1 MNISGKLARGVCG
14 VSFIAAVMPFFLT
27 LASNSNSTFN
37 NLEIDSFSTFALVG
51 GTVGGFILFA
61 ASSGKA
67 ARHLMLP
74 GIAVSGTFLSIAG
87 YAIAFVCATSW
98 SFATGGFCFGIGA
111 ILLCMPW
118 FACLKL
124 DDFRSVLAYGS
135 FAVLCSA
142 LLDQVLFQLPA
153 ALNLGVL
160 FALLVVGTIPPL
172 LGTRLHGSKAVD
184 AAHVAQ
190 TRSDNDFDGVL
201 PLDSSLK
208 DLLEAISSSMAGL
221 IVFAVYSNAIDD
233 PFPSVG
239 LSGTVFGLVIA
250 GFAIYIAAQFGKRRF
265 TAPFIYWIVFPFVAA
280 TLIVLDSF
288 PLGSPAFMVGAAGIT
303 IFCSGLGMFAVAF
316 LLIASKSNDLSP
328 YRSISFSLAIFSL
341 AGLMG
346 TALGHSGLSSD
357 ERGSILLVLSTLYM
371 VYLLFSPAI
380 QLWTMR
386 KGSDDP
392 NEKPGDKLDLI
403 DTCTR
408 LSHLHGLS
416 PREEEVLVYIGQGY
430 NSPYIAKALF
440 ISDSTVRSHI
450 KSIYRKMGITSRM
463 ELLDL
468 VNEESSPAA

>member
-27 LASNSNSTFN
+27 LASNSNSMFN

-67 ARHLMLP
+67 ARLLMLP

-98 SFATGGFCFGIGA
+98 SFATGGFCFGIGV

-135 FAVLCSA
+135 FAVLCAA

-184 AAHVAQ
+184 AEHVAQ
-190 TRSDNDFDGVL
+190 TRSDNDF
-201 PLDSSLK
+201 
-208 DLLEAISSSMAGL
+208 
-221 IVFAVYSNAIDD
+221 DD

-408 LSHLHGLS
+408 LSCLHGLS